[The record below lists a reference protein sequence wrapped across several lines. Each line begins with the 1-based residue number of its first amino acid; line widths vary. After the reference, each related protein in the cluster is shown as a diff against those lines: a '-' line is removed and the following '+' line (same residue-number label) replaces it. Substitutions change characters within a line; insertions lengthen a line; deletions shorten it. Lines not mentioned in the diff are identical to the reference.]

1 MKKIF
6 LIAITIALSI
16 PAIAQKN
23 EKKPGIDAIV
33 PSTNSGPNVRIKDI
47 TRVRGVRYNQI
58 TNLGVVVG
66 LEGTGDSRNSPFAQQ
81 AIQNL
86 IKDYGLNVD
95 AKQINLKNVALVMVT
110 SELPPFSRN
119 GSRIDVTVSSVGD
132 AKSLQGGYLL
142 QTPLYA
148 PGDKTTAYAVA
159 MGPVSIGGFSA
170 GSGGSS
176 RQKNHLNVGIITE
189 GAMVEKAVPMT
200 FAKNATLFLEL
211 STQDFTTAQ
220 RMMDAI
226 NERCPDLRAIAFDGG
241 GVEIQAVDS
250 EKFDPVEALAR
261 IGLITIVPDT
271 PAEIVINE
279 RTGTIVVGGEV
290 KIGPAMI
297 AQGGLIVKINQF
309 NEVVQ
314 PLPFTTGTTE
324 TQTNTQ
330 VQVKEDTVQI
340 GIIKPNATIEDL
352 AKIFRALRVTPR
364 DMIAIIQALK
374 AQGAIK
380 ATVRTQ

>member
-1 MKKIF
+1 MKRI
-6 LIAITIALSI
+6 LIIAITLAISI
-16 PAIAQKN
+16 PAIAQKADKRP
-23 EKKPGIDAIV
+23 EQDGISA
-33 PSTNSGPNVRIKDI
+33 SNSGPNVRIKDI
-47 TRVRGVRYNQI
+47 SRVRGVRYNQI
-58 TNLGVVVG
+58 TNLGIVVG

-110 SELPPFSRN
+110 SELPPFARN

-148 PGDKTTAYAVA
+148 PGDKTAAYAVA

-211 STQDFTTAQ
+211 SSPDFTTAQ

-226 NERCPDLRAIAFDGG
+226 NERCPDLRAIAVDGG
-241 GVEIQAVDS
+241 GVEIQAVDN

-261 IGLITIVPDT
+261 IGAITVVPDT

-297 AQGGLIVKINQF
+297 AQGGLVVKINQF

-314 PLPFTTGTTE
+314 PLPFTNGSTE

-340 GIIKPNATIEDL
+340 GIVKPNATIEDL

-380 ATVRTQ
+380 ASVRTQ

>member
-1 MKKIF
+1 MKKLIF
-6 LIAITIALSI
+6 VSILIASFI
-16 PAIAQKN
+16 PAISQKN
-23 EKKPGIDAIV
+23 DKKDNTEII
-33 PSTNSGPNVRIKDI
+33 NSRNNGPIVRIKDI

-110 SELPPFSRN
+110 AELPPFARN

-142 QTPLYA
+142 QTPLFA
-148 PGDKTTAYAVA
+148 PGDKTAAYAVA
-159 MGPVSIGGFSA
+159 MGPVSIGGFNA

-200 FAKNATLFLEL
+200 FAKNSTLFLEL
-211 STQDFTTAQ
+211 SAPDFTTAQ

-226 NERCPDLRAIAFDGG
+226 NELCPDLRAVAVDGG

-250 EKFDPVEALAR
+250 EKFDPVEVLAR
-261 IGLITIVPDT
+261 IGSITVVPDT

-314 PLPFTTGTTE
+314 PLPFSNGSTE

-340 GIIKPNATIEDL
+340 GIIKPNATIDDL